1 MLLSQRVSSL
11 PTIGRFIVEG
21 QTELT
26 WALRVILATIFGALI
41 GLEREWRGHDA
52 GIRTFAA
59 VTLGSC
65 VFAIISQASGGSGDA
80 NRISAQ
86 VVSGIGFLGG
96 GVILRGSRHVSG
108 LTTSATLWA
117 SASVGLAIGYGLYIL
132 ATVTTILCILLLL
145 LRLIPGVAQ
154 MRRSHIEQTEKK
166 AGKAKKT
173 ELETDEAEPT
183 MVE

>member
-1 MLLSQRVSSL
+1 M
-11 PTIGRFIVEG
+11 EG
-21 QTELT
+21 QTELI

-65 VFAIISQASGGSGDA
+65 VFAIISQASGSSGDA

-117 SASVGLAIGYGLYIL
+117 SASVGLAIGYGLYLL
-132 ATVTTILCILLLL
+132 ATVTTVLCILLLL

-154 MRRSHIEQTEKK
+154 MRNSRVQSDKK
-166 AGKAKKT
+166 ASKPKKT
-173 ELETDEAEPT
+173 ETETDEAEPT